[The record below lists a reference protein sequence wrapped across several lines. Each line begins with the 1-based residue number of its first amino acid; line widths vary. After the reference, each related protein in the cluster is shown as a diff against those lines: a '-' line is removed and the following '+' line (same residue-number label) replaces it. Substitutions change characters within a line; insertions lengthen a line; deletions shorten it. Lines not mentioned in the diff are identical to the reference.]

1 MPTSKLKSILIIGGH
16 GFIGSHFAS
25 FYESQGHLVHRT
37 TRYFQKESSSSSYS
51 IDYSKSSF
59 LEIISSNNYDL
70 IFSLSGNPYP
80 AFSENNPLYDIEHTV
95 IPSLNLLDAL
105 SESNFKGNLWYG
117 SSVAVYGETS
127 LKEQSEDDFCKPLS
141 SYALAKL
148 TVERYMRIY
157 STNHNLNCGSFRIFS
172 TFGEGLNRQIIYDLY
187 KKCQLQVETL
197 DLFGTG
203 QEARDISYVG
213 DQIMRM
219 SMIADKVIPKGDI
232 FNIGSGESLTTK
244 QIAEEILGILNI
256 KKKITFVDQLRNF
269 DGLQWTA
276 SIKKFESITKN
287 PKSQFRDT
295 LKKTLMSYESNEF

>member
-1 MPTSKLKSILIIGGH
+1 MPTPNLKNILIIGGH
-16 GFIGSHFAS
+16 GFIGSHLAS

-37 TRYFQKESSSSSYS
+37 TRYFNIESSNNTFS

-59 LEIISSNNYDL
+59 LEVLSSKNYDL

-80 AFSENNPLYDIEHTV
+80 AFSESNPLYDIQQTV
-95 IPSLNLLDAL
+95 IPTLNLLDSL
-105 SESNFKGNLWYG
+105 SESGFKGSLWYG

-148 TVERYMRIY
+148 TMERYMKIY

-172 TFGEGLNRQIIYDLY
+172 TYGEGLHRQIIYDLY
-187 KKCQLQVETL
+187 KKCQLETRTL
-197 DLFGTG
+197 ELFGSG

-213 DQIMRM
+213 DQIVRM
-219 SMIADKVIPKGDI
+219 SIIANRVIPKGDI
-232 FNIGSGESLTTK
+232 FNIGSGDSYTTK
-244 QIAEEILGILNI
+244 QIAKEILDILNI
-256 KKKITFVDQLRNF
+256 EKKIIFTDPLRGF

-276 SIKKFESITKN
+276 SIRKFEKIKKN
-287 PKSQFRDT
+287 PTSNFRDM
-295 LKKTLMSYESNEF
+295 LQKTLMSYESNEL